1 MKRRM
6 WLVAAL
12 GACLLAAGLTQSNL
26 TGRLVYNSNQSDPKP
41 RALDAKIVEAF
52 KKKNPNLQMEFN
64 TVDHETFQDT
74 SIRTYLASDNPPDV
88 LTWFAGNRMRAFSSR
103 GLAAD
108 ITDVW
113 KSNNW
118 EKVYPKGFQAL
129 SKDASGKYVFVP
141 VSYYWWAVY
150 YRKDIFNK
158 LGLKEPKTWDEF
170 LAVCKKLKDA
180 GYTPIVNAAKET
192 WPQGG
197 WFDFLDMRVNGPAFH
212 KDLTDGK
219 IPYTDARVKKVFT
232 YWRQLVDNKYLLE
245 NPAAYTWQD
254 AANLMIQGKGAMYLM
269 GDFLRDQY
277 PDDREA
283 AELDFFRFP
292 IIDPKVP
299 IGEEAPT
306 DGYFIPAKAKNMAN
320 AKAFLSFLGSK
331 EVAEMAAQDIGR
343 LPVRNDVDVKTLF
356 KDKPHIQKGI
366 ALLADADDILQ
377 FYDRD
382 TVPEMARIGMDGFVK
397 FLSNPT
403 QADAILAD
411 LENQRKRIF
420 GQQ

>member
-1 MKRRM
+1 MRSKM
-6 WLVAAL
+6 WLIAAL
-12 GACLLAAGLTQSNL
+12 GAFLLAAQSQTNL
-26 TGRLVYNSNQSDPKP
+26 SGPLVFNSNQSDPKP
-41 RALDAKIVEAF
+41 RALDNKIVDAF
-52 KKKNPNLQMEFN
+52 KKKYPGIQMEFN

-74 SIRTYLASDNPPDV
+74 AIRTYLASDTPPDV

-103 GLAAD
+103 NLAMD

-113 KSNNW
+113 KGNNW
-118 EKVYPKGFQAL
+118 EKVFPKGFQAL
-129 SKDASGKYVFVP
+129 SKDASGKYVFLP

-150 YRKDIFNK
+150 YRKDIFAK

-170 LAVCKKLKDA
+170 MAVCAKLKAA

-197 WFDFLDMRVNGPAFH
+197 WFDFLDMRVNGPEFH

-219 IPYTDARVKKVFT
+219 IAYTDPRVKKVFT
-232 YWRQLVDNKYLLE
+232 YWAQLVNNKYLLE
-245 NPAAYTWQD
+245 NPASYTWQD

-277 PDDREA
+277 PNDRQA

-306 DGYFIPAKAKNMAN
+306 DGYFIPAKAKNVAN

-331 EVAEMAAQDIGR
+331 EVAEMSAQEIGR
-343 LPVRNDVDVKTLF
+343 LPVRTDVDTKTIF
-356 KDKPHIQKGI
+356 KDKPYIQKGI
-366 ALLADADDILQ
+366 ALLGDADLIMQ

-397 FLSNPT
+397 FLSQPN
-403 QADAILAD
+403 QVDSILAD
-411 LENQRKRIF
+411 LETARKRIF
-420 GQQ
+420 SQ

>member
-1 MKRRM
+1 MRRKV
-6 WLVAAL
+6 WLFAAL
-12 GACLLAAGLTQSNL
+12 GAFMLVGLSQSNL
-26 TGRLVYNSNQSDPKP
+26 SGPLIYNSNQSDPKP
-41 RALDAKIVEAF
+41 RAFDTKVVDAF
-52 KKKNPNLQMEFN
+52 KKKYPGIQMEFN

-74 SIRTYLASDNPPDV
+74 SIRTYLASNNPPDV

-103 GLAAD
+103 DLAMD

-118 EKVYPKGFQAL
+118 EKVVPKGFQAL
-129 SKDASGKYVFVP
+129 SKDSSGKYVFLP

-150 YRKDIFNK
+150 YRKDIFAK

-170 LAVCKKLKDA
+170 LAVSKKLKDA
-180 GYTPIVNAAKET
+180 GYIPIANAAKET

-197 WFDFLDMRVNGPAFH
+197 WFDFLDMRVNGPEFH

-219 IPYTDARVKKVFT
+219 IPYTDPRVKKVFT
-232 YWRQLVDNKYLLE
+232 YWAQLVNNKYLLE
-245 NPAAYTWQD
+245 NPASYTWQD
-254 AANLMIQGKGAMYLM
+254 AANLMIQGKAAMYLM
-269 GDFLRDQY
+269 GDFIRDQY
-277 PDDREA
+277 PADRAA

-306 DGYFIPAKAKNMAN
+306 DGYFIPAKAKNVAN
-320 AKAFLSFLGSK
+320 AKAFMSFLGSK
-331 EVAEMAAQDIGR
+331 EVAEMAAQDLGR

-356 KDKPHIQKGI
+356 KDKPYVQKGI
-366 ALLADADDILQ
+366 AILDQADLIMQ

-382 TVPEMARIGMDGFVK
+382 TVPEMARIGMDGFVR
-397 FLSNPT
+397 FLSQPN
-403 QADAILAD
+403 QVDSILAD
-411 LENQRKRIF
+411 LETARKRIF
-420 GQQ
+420 SQ

>member
-1 MKRRM
+1 MKAKI
-6 WLVAAL
+6 WLVIAL
-12 GACLLAAGLTQSNL
+12 GMFLMVALTQSNL
-26 TGRLVYNSNQSDPKP
+26 SGKLVFNSNQSDPKP
-41 RALDAKIVEAF
+41 KALDGKIVEAF
-52 KKKNPNLQMEFN
+52 KKKYPGIQMEFN

-74 SIRTYLASDNPPDV
+74 SIRTYLASDTPPDV
-88 LTWFAGNRMRAFSSR
+88 LTWFAGNRMRAFSGK

-108 ITDVW
+108 VSDVW
-113 KSNNW
+113 KDNGW
-118 EKVYPKGFQAL
+118 EKIYPKGFQAM
-129 SKDASGKYVFVP
+129 SKDNGKYVFVP
-141 VSYYWWAVY
+141 TSYYWWAVY
-150 YRKDIFNK
+150 YRKDIFAK
-158 LGLKEPKTWDEF
+158 LGLKEPNTWDEF
-170 LAVCKKLKDA
+170 LAVSQKLKDA
-180 GYTPIVNAAKET
+180 GYIPIVNAAKET

-219 IPYTDARVKKVFT
+219 IAYTDARVKKVFT
-232 YWRQLVDNKYLLE
+232 YWKQLVDNKYLLD

-277 PDDREA
+277 PDDKEA

-306 DGYFIPAKAKNMAN
+306 DGYFIPAKAKNVAN
-320 AKAFLSFLGSK
+320 AKAFLGFLGSK
-331 EVAEMAAQDIGR
+331 EVAEMAAKETGR
-343 LPVRNDVDVKTLF
+343 LPVRTDVDVKTIF
-356 KDKPHIQKGI
+356 KDRPYIQKGI
-366 ALLADADDILQ
+366 ALLGEADDILQ

-382 TVPEMARIGMDGFVK
+382 TVPEMARLGMDGFVK

-420 GQQ
+420 SQ

>member
-1 MKRRM
+1 MRRKV
-6 WLVAAL
+6 WLFAAL
-12 GACLLAAGLTQSNL
+12 GAFMLVGLSQSNL
-26 TGRLVYNSNQSDPKP
+26 SGPLIYNSNQSDPKP
-41 RALDAKIVEAF
+41 RAFDTKVVDAF
-52 KKKNPNLQMEFN
+52 KKKYPGIQMEFN

-74 SIRTYLASDNPPDV
+74 SIRTYLASNNPPDV

-103 GLAAD
+103 DLAMD

-118 EKVYPKGFQAL
+118 EKVVPKGFQAL
-129 SKDASGKYVFVP
+129 SKDSSGKYVFLP

-150 YRKDIFNK
+150 YRKDIFAK

-170 LAVCKKLKDA
+170 LAVSKKLKDA
-180 GYTPIVNAAKET
+180 GYIPIANAAKET

-197 WFDFLDMRVNGPAFH
+197 WFDFLDMRVNGPEFH

-219 IPYTDARVKKVFT
+219 IPYTDPRVKKVFT
-232 YWRQLVDNKYLLE
+232 YWAQLVNNKYLLE
-245 NPAAYTWQD
+245 NPASYTWQD
-254 AANLMIQGKGAMYLM
+254 AANLMIQGKAAMYLM
-269 GDFLRDQY
+269 GDFIRDQY
-277 PDDREA
+277 PADRAA

-306 DGYFIPAKAKNMAN
+306 DGYFIPAKAKNVAN

-331 EVAEMAAQDIGR
+331 EVAEMAAQDLGR
-343 LPVRNDVDVKTLF
+343 LPVRSDVDVKTLF
-356 KDKPHIQKGI
+356 KDKPYVQKGI
-366 ALLADADDILQ
+366 AILDQADLIMQ

-382 TVPEMARIGMDGFVK
+382 TVPEMARIGMDGFVR
-397 FLSNPT
+397 FLSQPN
-403 QADAILAD
+403 QVDSILAD
-411 LENQRKRIF
+411 LETARKRIF
-420 GQQ
+420 SQ